1 MGINLAAVS
10 FTKPPTIADK
20 LRAVRSGIEIPYV
33 SVEIKLEPVS
43 GVSVESVGG
52 KQAASVLSGG
62 AGWEDGSTPEE
73 GSAADKSSDGES
85 SG

>member
-1 MGINLAAVS
+1 MLELFDRSAA
-10 FTKPPTIADK
+10 AGAE
-20 LRAVRSGIEIPYV
+20 L
-33 SVEIKLEPVS
+33 L
-43 GVSVESVGG
+43 SVESVGG